1 MQPSI
6 ETLFHIAGYMKVEAR
21 DLLVLMKA

>member
-21 DLLVLMKA
+21 DLLVLMKE